1 MVLAGRTLPP
11 APGASRMA
19 ALRALHPDRKAR
31 GYSQKDASCATRK
44 MRSRLVFF
52 AAVWRG
58 LFFFGYCR
66 FVSSRR
72 QASGDSPPNRPKPCT
87 PSLSTRANF
96 SARAPARDH
105 TRGLTRASQ
114 RPRSQCDRTRPA
126 HVLHALAG
134 LIQIVWG
141 LITLL
146 ARYHRA

>member
-1 MVLAGRTLPP
+1 MIASTPQPTINHKVDMVAIFSPILLALAGRTLPP

-58 LFFFGYCR
+58 LFFLGYCR

-72 QASGDSPPNRPKPCT
+72 QASGDSPPR
-87 PSLSTRANF
+87 SEE
-96 SARAPARDH
+96 H
-105 TRGLTRASQ
+105 TSELQ
-114 RPRSQCDRTRPA
+114 
-126 HVLHALAG
+126 
-134 LIQIVWG
+134 
-141 LITLL
+141 
-146 ARYHRA
+146 